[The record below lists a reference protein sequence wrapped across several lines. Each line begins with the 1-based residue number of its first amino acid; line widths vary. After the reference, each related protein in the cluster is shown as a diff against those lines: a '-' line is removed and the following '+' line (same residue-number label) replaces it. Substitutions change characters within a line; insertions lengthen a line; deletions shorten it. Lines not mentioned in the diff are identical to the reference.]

1 MIIGT
6 TVFKTCT
13 VPAVADIATASE
25 VDFREAKCGMIH
37 VPAGSS
43 ITTLTFYVSDKIGG
57 TYLPAYTEQN
67 AAVAL
72 TVAASRA
79 YPIPL
84 SLNQVLSAL
93 EGAGAFKMIGNVA
106 GTVNVSLKG

>member
-6 TVFKTCT
+6 TVFKSCT
-13 VPAVADIATASE
+13 VPVEADIATASV
-25 VDFREAKCGMIH
+25 VDFREAKGGMIH
-37 VPAGSS
+37 VPALSA
-43 ITTLTFYVSDKIGG
+43 ITTLTFYVSDKPDG
-57 TYLPAYTEQN
+57 TFLAAYTEQN
-67 AAVAL
+67 VAVAL

-93 EGAGAFKMIGNVA
+93 EGAGAFKMIGNAA
-106 GTVNVSLKG
+106 GTVNVCLKG